1 MTHSDNVLADK
12 SRPIAKMN
20 TKRFSESIEP
30 NKQMGQ
36 EKIDKYGMLRRCGEQ
51 KEVVWLRKSKRDAV
65 H

>member
-36 EKIDKYGMLRRCGEQ
+36 EKIDKHGMLRRCGEH
-51 KEVVWLRKSKRDAV
+51 RKKLCG
-65 H
+65 